1 MKKLFFSCIAAV
13 VSVACNQPIL
23 DDEVI
28 TQEVQGLIIDDPLL
42 PPITPINPITG
53 NPYAV
58 STMRDAF
65 LELQANGAIPTDA
78 DIDDYIYT
86 SHLYVKFSP
95 ESDEQIDELLADSTM
110 ILYPYP
116 IDNEM
121 TEANDEYT
129 VRPEEGDT
137 TTVHFYTA
145 VPSNKT
151 LPTDIPY
158 TILEN
163 LYIPDECSGNNASPS
178 MKTVSGGDIS
188 ESIINDLVSKSF
200 ELSGDITFI
209 DPLNN
214 TPEVEQMSSLDDER
228 WQPAGNISAYDDIW
242 GGQVPLQGI
251 EVRARRWFTT
261 HKGTTDAAGNFVCN
275 GTFKKAAVYS
285 FKWEGSKWDIR
296 DGATVQ
302 AYYRGPKQRDYWNLC
317 IESGKSLAY
326 AAIHRAAYRWYHG
339 NVQGLTRPIHI
350 GRVKFKYFHSP
361 NDNSTTTGGYVS
373 TPTAPVSPTVKIWGK
388 DDGYNLRPVS
398 KIFKTACHELG
409 HIAHDAA
416 NHQNFRDAT
425 KFLKES
431 WARCAEFL
439 LAEQE
444 YREKQALSKL
454 YEYEYRI
461 VGIDDN
467 GENIY
472 TLLMVPD
479 NDYNYQKWDISDNF
493 KANYTPLFIDLIDDY
508 NQNSY
513 YFWRL
518 PDVVPQDTTSPQNG
532 VNSTDPPI
540 PEIPGIISIHPVDH
554 IKNMPPP
561 FIQSLVFRNTTR
573 SGIKNAL
580 LQYVQ
585 SNPAEATIYNLTNNS
600 INTLFCYYE
609 LEDEN

>member
-1 MKKLFFSCIAAV
+1 MKKLFFSCIAVV

-110 ILYPYP
+110 VLYTHP
-116 IDNEM
+116 IDNET
-121 TEANDEYT
+121 TETNDEYT
-129 VRPEEGDT
+129 IRPEEGDT
-137 TTVHFYTA
+137 TTLHFYTA
-145 VPSNKT
+145 VPYDKV
-151 LPTDIPY
+151 LPANIPY
-158 TILEN
+158 TILEE
-163 LYIPDECSGNNASPS
+163 LYIPDECIGDSASPR
-178 MKTVSGGDIS
+178 MKTVSGDDIP
-188 ESIINDLVSKSF
+188 ENTINNLVDKAF
-200 ELSGDITFI
+200 EMSGDII
-209 DPLNN
+209 IINPLN
-214 TPEVEQMSSLDDER
+214 TPDAEQMSNSSNER
-228 WQPAGNISAYDDIW
+228 WRPAGNISAYDDIW

-251 EVRARRWFTT
+251 KVRARSWFTT
-261 HKGTTDAAGNFVCN
+261 RIGETDENGDFVCD
-275 GTFKKAAVYS
+275 GYLKRAAVYS
-285 FKWEGSKWDIR
+285 FKWKGDKWTIRSGGSKL
-296 DGATVQ
+296 AK
-302 AYYRGPKQRDYWNLC
+302 YEGPKQKGHWNLC
-317 IESGKSLAY
+317 IEYGEELAY
-326 AAIHRAAYRWYHG
+326 AAIHRAAYRWYYG
-339 NVQGLTRPIHI
+339 NVQGLTRPQHT
-350 GRVKFKYFHSP
+350 GKVKFQYYHSV
-361 NDNSTTTGGYVS
+361 NGNGDTVGGYVS

-561 FIQSLVFRNTTR
+561 FIQS
-573 SGIKNAL
+573 
-580 LQYVQ
+580 
-585 SNPAEATIYNLTNNS
+585 
-600 INTLFCYYE
+600 
-609 LEDEN
+609 